1 MYEFIFSSY
10 KDVLDS
16 RFRDIEP
23 SLDSNHNYRFISF
36 NYTNVIDN
44 LLACTA
50 QSNSHLRIRKTAAGY
65 SREDN
70 FIPPLH
76 VHGTLDT
83 QIIMGVNDESQ
94 LNLTGGVSLNKYV
107 QWALVKSAQNAET
120 NNNWDKPAKD
130 VIQKSDIIYI
140 YGVSYGETDALWWTE
155 IRNWLKSNSQH
166 RLVAFFRS
174 TSSDLY
180 DESLPW
186 MVRMYDD
193 TKRTEILV
201 KLGFKQDDPAF
212 ESLLDQVYIIRDT
225 KRLDLKEVLQPK
237 KELAIVF

>member
-1 MYEFIFSSY
+1 M
-10 KDVLDS
+10 
-16 RFRDIEP
+16 
-23 SLDSNHNYRFISF
+23 
-36 NYTNVIDN
+36 
-44 LLACTA
+44 ACTT

-107 QWALVKSAQNAET
+107 QWVLVKSVQNAET

-140 YGVSYGETDALWWTE
+140 YDIFMVFPMEKLMNFGGLKLETGSKA
-155 IRNWLKSNSQH
+155 IP
-166 RLVAFFRS
+166 S
-174 TSSDLY
+174 TGL
-180 DESLPW
+180 
-186 MVRMYDD
+186 
-193 TKRTEILV
+193 
-201 KLGFKQDDPAF
+201 
-212 ESLLDQVYIIRDT
+212 
-225 KRLDLKEVLQPK
+225 
-237 KELAIVF
+237 